1 LQENQ
6 QRQLLFNI
14 QNQGYWDYQQLT
26 KTLLSATGGGL
37 NPSYFQMLDM
47 EITECLYHIYTYINY
62 QKEQAPSKL
71 TQWGCSEED
80 FNE

>member
-14 QNQGYWDYQQLT
+14 QNQGYWSYQQLT
-26 KTLLSATGGGL
+26 KALLSATGGSL
-37 NPSYFQMLDM
+37 SPSYFLLLDM

-62 QKEQAPSKL
+62 QQENTPSKL
-71 TQWGCSEED
+71 DQWGCSEGD
-80 FNE
+80 FSG